1 MVTTV
6 LVLLVLVALVVLV
19 PLLVVIGLAAFGIHL
34 VRRPFRERRRPA
46 QRRRQWER
54 AEHARLP
61 RLEAKARRRAT
72 IRART
77 GLDTELLG
85 EFVRDV
91 GQGAGDQVRRS
102 GEWITRTLE
111 ARRAR
116 TAGAAESRD
125 GKPAADQ
132 WLDLDTDL
140 GSLQSRARTAEMLR
154 LSDQLWARAESS
166 ATSSR

>member
-1 MVTTV
+1 
-6 LVLLVLVALVVLV
+6 V
-19 PLLVVIGLAAFGIHL
+19 PLLVVIGLAAFGVRL
-34 VRRPFRERRRPA
+34 VRRPFRERRRQA

-54 AEHARLP
+54 AEQARRR
-61 RLEAKARRRAT
+61 RLEARARRRAT

-91 GQGAGDQVRRS
+91 GEGAGDRVRRT

-116 TAGAAESRD
+116 TAAAAQPSD
-125 GKPAADQ
+125 GKPVADQ

-140 GSLQSRARTAEMLR
+140 GSLQSRARTAEMMR
-154 LSDQLWARAESS
+154 LSDQLWGRAESR
-166 ATSSR
+166 ATSGR

>member
-1 MVTTV
+1 MVTAI

-19 PLLVVIGLAAFGIHL
+19 PLVVVIGLAAFGIHL
-34 VRRPFRERRRPA
+34 VRRPFRARRREA
-46 QRRRQWER
+46 QRRRQWEL
-54 AEHARLP
+54 AEQSRRCRL
-61 RLEAKARRRAT
+61 AATARRRAA

-77 GLDTELLG
+77 GVDTELLG

-91 GQGAGDQVRRS
+91 GRGAGDRVRRT

-116 TAGAAESRD
+116 TSATAGAGDVEP
-125 GKPAADQ
+125 GADQ

-140 GSLQSRARTAEMLR
+140 GALQSRARTAEMLR
-154 LSDQLWARAESS
+154 LSEQLWGRAESS
-166 ATSSR
+166 ARSAG